1 MLDKSRVSS
10 NLNTWVGPSYSTKDQ
25 KTHAMFITALV
36 IATPATALLYQALV
50 YLTETYL

>member
-1 MLDKSRVSS
+1 MSRAHLLH
-10 NLNTWVGPSYSTKDQ
+10 NDQ
-25 KTHAMFITALV
+25 RTHAMFITALV